1 MERIRIATRGSALA
15 RWQAEHVARRL
26 AGLHPGLR
34 ASLVVVKTRGDVLLS
49 APLASAGGKG
59 LFIEELE
66 RALHE
71 ERADVAVHSMK
82 DVPVEVP
89 AAFRIPVLCARED
102 PRDVLVSAHFEN
114 LDALPEGAMVGTS
127 SLRRQCQVRAL
138 RPDLR
143 MRVLRG
149 NVDTRLRRLDAGDFD
164 AILLAGAGLKRLG
177 WESRISEYLDPE
189 RCLPSAGQGAM
200 GIECR
205 TGDEALIRLIAGL
218 HDPRTAAEVGAERA
232 MNRRLGSGCQA
243 PVAALAVAH
252 GAELHLSGLVGS
264 VDGTRL
270 LRAARVG
277 RAAEPE
283 ALGEAVAGEL
293 LAQGARELLDAA
305 YAGG

>member
-26 AGLHPGLR
+26 ARLHPGLR
-34 ASLVVVKTRGDVLLS
+34 AELVVLETRGDLLRS
-49 APLASAGGKG
+49 APLAAAGGKG
-59 LFIEELE
+59 LFVEELE

-71 ERADVAVHSMK
+71 GRADLAVHSMK
-82 DVPVEVP
+82 DVPVELP
-89 AAFRIPVLCARED
+89 AAFRIPVLGARED
-102 PRDVLVSAHFEN
+102 PRDVLVSTRFAAF
-114 LDALPEGAMVGTS
+114 DALPEGAVVGTS

-143 MRVLRG
+143 VRVLRG

-164 AILLAGAGLKRLG
+164 AILLAGAGLRRLG
-177 WESRISEYLDPE
+177 WESRVSEYLSPE
-189 RCLPSAGQGAM
+189 RCLPAAGQGAL

-205 TGDEALIRLIAGL
+205 AGDEALIRLIAGL

-243 PVAALAVAH
+243 PVAALALAR
-252 GAELHLSGLVGS
+252 GADLHLSGLVGS

-270 LRAARVG
+270 LRSARAG

-283 ALGEAVAGEL
+283 ALGEAVAGDL
-293 LAQGARELLDAA
+293 LARGAGELLDAA
-305 YAGG
+305 HAGA